1 MRAGRP
7 LRGEGTRGCGRS
19 AAPKPGVRPRAPQ
32 RRRLL
37 CGSGSARG
45 GAHRASRSAACEMRK
60 VPPRRVLRAL
70 PGRRRGV
77 GRVFELQRQAA
88 ALQLGALQGGGTAV
102 SAVRPSRSTGSG
114 SPRPGAHQHG
124 SVRRFRRCLL
134 VEVDEGAALLREQPD
149 GLDLPEPA
157 WWGSSASRPRPP
169 PAAGKGKR
177 SRRRP
182 GCTAME
188 GGSLPGSAGN
198 RNPAQGRSETGRRGG
213 GAAPSGPTGT
223 GRTGAAGHSP
233 AEAALQRFL
242 GDLESDVSD
251 PQRIAVPAKRH
262 CHQQPN
268 PCPAP
273 ADPRGRPPSSPLS
286 CARIPALPGRV
297 LGRQCVPGARRGR
310 VPHVAF

>member
-60 VPPRRVLRAL
+60 VPPGGSYGRCRGGGVAWDGCLSCSARRQPSSSAPCR
-70 PGRRRGV
+70 
-77 GRVFELQRQAA
+77 
-88 ALQLGALQGGGTAV
+88 GGTAV

-188 GGSLPGSAGN
+188 GGSLPGSAEN

-213 GAAPSGPTGT
+213 ERRHQVLQ
-223 GRTGAAGHSP
+223 GRGGR
-233 AEAALQRFL
+233 ALQGTHRPKQLCSAFL
-242 GDLESDVSD
+242 VTLKVMF
-251 PQRIAVPAKRH
+251 PTH
-262 CHQQPN
+262 
-268 PCPAP
+268 
-273 ADPRGRPPSSPLS
+273 RG
-286 CARIPALPGRV
+286 
-297 LGRQCVPGARRGR
+297 
-310 VPHVAF
+310 

>member
-188 GGSLPGSAGN
+188 GGSLPGSAEN

-213 GAAPSGPTGT
+213 ERRHQVLQ
-223 GRTGAAGHSP
+223 GRGGR
-233 AEAALQRFL
+233 ALQGTHRPKQLCSAFL
-242 GDLESDVSD
+242 VTLKVMF
-251 PQRIAVPAKRH
+251 PTH
-262 CHQQPN
+262 
-268 PCPAP
+268 
-273 ADPRGRPPSSPLS
+273 RG
-286 CARIPALPGRV
+286 
-297 LGRQCVPGARRGR
+297 
-310 VPHVAF
+310 